1 VQNLYGAIEYLK
13 SEGIP
18 HQLLFNK
25 MTFNPAKAGREYIE
39 SIKASHNRYE
49 EATGLKVQL
58 GEVKEGI
65 NFYCIDI
72 DCKGIPEEGKAAF
85 DNLIRQFP
93 QLGNT
98 YIEKTK
104 SQGYHIFFY
113 TDLKNT
119 ASKIVFSYPFG
130 IEVKP
135 GGKLEIEVFL
145 KDLVTIAP
153 TKTIKGNYTALN
165 DNRISFFRAE
175 EVQNFFKFLKENS
188 VNYEIVQGS
197 KNSGDPREYRG
208 EEVTGEALNLLTSI
222 LELNGLSYDFK
233 GNKIRVYGYNDGKN
247 PDYRINYFNDN
258 FYLWNVK
265 DQNAKKPTLREYI
278 EQHQKYI
285 PSPLEKIEILRRDKI
300 IKVKKYLSES
310 QELKEVIQRDT
321 NTLIIAPCGTGKTYT
336 SINSIKA
343 NNEKFIFA
351 VPNKVVKEQVGRE
364 YDLSI
369 AGGDCHPTLKE
380 ALNKGHTQIIAC
392 YEALTQSSFD
402 TSLLR
407 DFVLVIDEAHSL
419 LLELH
424 YRNNLRLLE
433 LQKNAKR
440 TLWLTATPQAIIK
453 TFNKVVEVKS
463 EHKINASI
471 TVLKSDNK
479 RISKGQYARFLQT
492 FLSISKGPTL
502 LVFSKE
508 IDSMKVI
515 TGQEV
520 IHSKE
525 AKKIKS
531 YNEILGG
538 FLPDGFTASTNLFNA
553 GHSFYNKG
561 VVNLII
567 DFRDYLVNEANFI
580 QLINRFR
587 VAEKVNVIIIKR
599 NTKQFKAKESTVK
612 GEALKLIEKVNTDKV
627 KLLQVYGLNNPF
639 KYCIDLDNTTGKLR
653 LLETMLPATEFLING
668 AKNTSSEIAEKIA
681 RENDWEYK
689 GELSLSEYEDETL
702 TVKKGKKTKTLLS
715 ELFLTDGKI
724 NKFASRYFTY
734 MLTSNEYN
742 RSWYERE
749 HPQETAILKAIMTDN
764 RVKQALKELVSR
776 IHDLNNIEKELK
788 RYFKITNKYDDIIQL
803 TPENKQALKEKVL
816 SLGVDTQRFTKTRK
830 ILAEHIEAFIP
841 DPTITGNNQVKELLK
856 WLEVSHKRDK
866 NKSKIYLF

>member
-1 VQNLYGAIEYLK
+1 LYEAIKRLQCE
-13 SEGIP
+13 EIP
-18 HQLLFNK
+18 HQLLFKN
-25 MTFNPAKAGREYIE
+25 MTYNPARSGEEYIE
-39 SIKASHNRYE
+39 SIKTSHSSYE
-49 EATGLKVQL
+49 GATGLKIQL
-58 GEVKEGI
+58 GEVKKGL
-65 NFYCIDI
+65 NLYCIDI
-72 DCKGIPEEGKAAF
+72 DCKGIPEEGEEAF
-85 DNLIRQFP
+85 NFLLEQFP
-93 QLGNT
+93 QLRNT

-113 TDLKNT
+113 SNLEDS
-119 ASKIVFSYPFG
+119 ASKLVFSYPFN
-130 IEVKP
+130 IEVPP
-135 GGKLEIEVFL
+135 GEKLEVEVFL
-145 KDLVTIAP
+145 KGLVTMAP
-153 TKTIKGNYTALN
+153 SVTYEGVYTTLN
-165 DNRISFFRAE
+165 DKRIEFFTIE
-175 EVQNFFKFLKENS
+175 KVQKIFKFLRDNS
-188 VNYEIVQGS
+188 RDHNIISGS
-197 KNSGDPREYRG
+197 IAKGGPGEYRG
-208 EEVTGEALNLLTSI
+208 EEVTGETLNLLTSI
-222 LELNGLSYDFK
+222 LELNGLKYDFK
-233 GNKIRVYGYNDGKN
+233 GNKIRVWGYGDSTKN
-247 PDYRINYFNDN
+247 GDFIINPINGS

-265 DQNAKKPTLREYI
+265 DQYSRKPTLREYI
-278 EQHQKYI
+278 EQHQEYVS
-285 PSPLEKIEILRRDKI
+285 SPLEKIEILKRDKV

-310 QELKEVIQRDT
+310 EELKEIIQKDT

-343 NNEKFIFA
+343 NSEKFIFA
-351 VPNKVVKEQVGRE
+351 VPNKVVKEQVGKE

-369 AGGDCHPTLKE
+369 VGGDYPTLKE
-380 ALNKGHTQIIAC
+380 ALKKGHTQIIAC

-424 YRNNLRLLE
+424 FRNNLRLLE

-453 TFNKVVEVKS
+453 TFNKVVEIKS

-471 TVLKSDNK
+471 TVLKSDNE
-479 RISKGQYARFLQT
+479 RISKGQYARFLKT
-492 FLSISKGPTL
+492 FSSISKGPSL
-502 LVFSKE
+502 LIFSKD
-508 IDSMKVI
+508 IASMKVI
-515 TGQEV
+515 TGREV
-520 IHSKE
+520 IHSE
-525 AKKIKS
+525 VAKKMES
-531 YNEILGG
+531 YNKILGG
-538 FLPDGFTASTNLFNA
+538 FLPDGFTVSTNLFNA

-561 VVNLII
+561 VVNLTI
-567 DFRDYLVNEANFI
+567 DFKDYLVNEANFI

-587 VAEKVNVIIIKR
+587 IAEKVNVIIIKR

-612 GEALKLIEKVNTDKV
+612 EEALKLIEKVNTGKV

-639 KYCIDLDNTTGKLR
+639 RYCIDLDNTTGKLR

-668 AKNTSSEIAEKIA
+668 AKNTSSEIAKKIA

-702 TVKKGKKTKTLLS
+702 TVKKGKKTRTLLS
-715 ELFLTDGKI
+715 ELFLTDGGI

-749 HPQETAILKAIMTDN
+749 HPQETATLKAIMTDN
-764 RVKQALKELVSR
+764 RVRQALKELVSR
-776 IHDLNNIEKELK
+776 MHDLNNIEKELK

-803 TPENKQALKEKVL
+803 TPDNKQALREKL
-816 SLGVDTQRFTKTRK
+816 ISLGVDTQRFTKTRK
-830 ILAEHIEAFIP
+830 TLSEHIEAFIP

-856 WLEVSHKRDK
+856 WLGVSHKRDK